1 MNSRKYDTGDVIYRR
16 GEAAGSAFE
25 LREGKVRLTW
35 PGPTGSDMTTI
46 LGVGQIFGV
55 AELIGGGTRPATAEA
70 VSDVMMSEIHRD
82 EFIRLCATDAE
93 FAKAVVRPVFDRLR
107 QDAGVDQAGVG
118 PEPPPPPQA
127 ATVIVPSQLLLHPAA
142 RELARQMD
150 SGGMRIAP
158 LPFRIGRKSSRPL
171 EGGRSSV
178 ELALHDTRPYSLSR
192 RHFAIETHNGGY
204 VVRDCGSHHGTI
216 VNGAHIGGAL
226 AVSVAPLIAG
236 ENRIV
241 AGPALSPFRFTLSIR
256 GA

>member
-16 GEAAGSAFE
+16 GDAAASAFE

-35 PGPTGSDMTTI
+35 PGPAGIEMTTI
-46 LGVGQIFGV
+46 LGVGQILGA
-55 AELIGGGTRPATAEA
+55 AELIGGGARPATAEA
-70 VSDVMMSEIHRD
+70 ASDVVMSEIRRD

-93 FAKAVVRPVFDRLR
+93 FAKAMLQPAFERLR
-107 QDAGVDQAGVG
+107 QDTESDHGGLRA
-118 PEPPPPPQA
+118 EPA
-127 ATVIVPSQLLLHPAA
+127 ATASVVVLSQLLLRPAA
-142 RELARQMD
+142 RELAQQMD
-150 SGGMRIAP
+150 SDGVRIAT

-171 EGGRSSV
+171 EGDDSSV
-178 ELALHDTRPYSLSR
+178 ELALYDTRPYSLSR
-192 RHFAIETHNGGY
+192 RHFAVETRNGGY

-216 VNGAHIGGAL
+216 VNGARIGGEL

-241 AGPALSPFRFTLSIR
+241 AGRALSPFRFTLTIE